1 MSFNHAALGLPIW
14 YLDLGFP
21 IWYLVVVLPKWYLRY
36 FRHIRRHAAAS
47 CLYVSCQISDKCRY
61 ASSNACL

>member
-1 MSFNHAALGLPIW
+1 MSYNQAALGLPIW
-14 YLDLGFP
+14 YLAIGLP

-47 CLYVSCQISDKCRY
+47 
-61 ASSNACL
+61 

>member
-14 YLDLGFP
+14 YLALGLP

-47 CLYVSCQISDKCRY
+47 
-61 ASSNACL
+61 

>member
-1 MSFNHAALGLPIW
+1 MSFTHAALGLPIW
-14 YLDLGFP
+14 YLALGLP

-47 CLYVSCQISDKCRY
+47 
-61 ASSNACL
+61 